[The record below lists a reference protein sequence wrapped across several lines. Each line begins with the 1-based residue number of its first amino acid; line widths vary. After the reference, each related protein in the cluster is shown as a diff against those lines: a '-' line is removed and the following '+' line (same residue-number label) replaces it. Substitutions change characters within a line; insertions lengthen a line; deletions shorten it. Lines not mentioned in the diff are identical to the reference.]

1 MLLATRDGY
10 RVAHPEILHETVL
23 DMPTPEVSADSEVG
37 GLFLQTMSQLALH
50 RDDAWSRRAF
60 DKLVWYLYMTG
71 IKDGVTL
78 RPEVVH
84 DGECPRL
91 EISKRLISPCPSHR
105 RVSKDCQ
112 NLSES
117 D

>member
-1 MLLATRDGY
+1 M
-10 RVAHPEILHETVL
+10 
-23 DMPTPEVSADSEVG
+23 
-37 GLFLQTMSQLALH
+37 FLQTMSQLALH

-84 DGECPRL
+84 DGEVARRDEEVADAHKDWDLLLQEERRQHRL
-91 EISKRLISPCPSHR
+91 RCDVELDVNKCESKEDR
-105 RVSKDCQ
+105 DC
-112 NLSES
+112 
-117 D
+117 